1 MVSIVVPVYNVEKY
15 LRCCLDSIKQQT
27 YTDFEVIMVD
37 DGSTDGSGIICEQYE
52 KADDRFHLIRQEN
65 KGLASARNTGIR
77 AAKGDFLYFVDS
89 DDCIH
94 ISLLEIVVKVAEREH
109 ANIVQ
114 IGFADVPSDFT
125 DFHREVEGLEKL
137 ADDDAKTDTCKD
149 SSKKGELQDGSPKD
163 SLIIKYSW
171 EECIYLLEK
180 CKPGIEY
187 QRNLQ
192 TVVVWTKLYRVSAF
206 KTLLFPEGMRLHE
219 DQMVAHRNFIQ
230 AGGMVYVDL
239 PLHFYRKAQAS
250 LIRVGWTPK
259 RLAIFDCYEDRINCL
274 LQQKKEKNQYVDLIN
289 FVYLRYLVCIFRNYQ
304 MAEKTLTG
312 QEKSNCCKEIKQ
324 KMKLALK
331 AKTGKIAIQYRCFFR
346 LFLCMPNLICQIV
359 KKR

>member
-1 MVSIVVPVYNVEKY
+1 MEIGNMVSIVVPVYNVEKY
-15 LRCCLDSIKQQT
+15 LRICLDSIKQQT

-37 DGSTDGSGIICEQYE
+37 DGSTDGSGAICEEYE
-52 KADDRFHLIRQEN
+52 KADGRFHLIRQEN

-77 AAKGDFLYFVDS
+77 AAKGEYLYFVDS

-94 ISLLEIVVKVAEREH
+94 VSLLDILVKVAEREH

-114 IGFADVPSDFT
+114 IGFVDVPSDFT
-125 DFHREVEGLEKL
+125 DYTREVEGLEKF
-137 ADDDAKTDTCKD
+137 ADTIRDCLLTTYA
-149 SSKKGELQDGSPKD
+149 
-163 SLIIKYSW
+163 W
-171 EECIYLLEK
+171 EECIYLLEN

-206 KTLLFPEGMRLHE
+206 DTLLFPEGMRLHE

-230 AGGMVYVDL
+230 SDGMVYVDL

-259 RLAIFDCYEDRINCL
+259 RLAIFDCYEDRLKCL
-274 LQQKKEKNQYVDLIN
+274 IHQKKEENQYVDLIN
-289 FVYLRYLVCIFRNYQ
+289 FVYLRYLICIFRNYQ

-324 KMKLALK
+324 KMKLVLK
-331 AKTGKIAIQYRCFFR
+331 AGTGKIAIKYRFFFG
-346 LFLCMPNLICQIV
+346 LFLCMPRLVSRIA
-359 KKR
+359 KK